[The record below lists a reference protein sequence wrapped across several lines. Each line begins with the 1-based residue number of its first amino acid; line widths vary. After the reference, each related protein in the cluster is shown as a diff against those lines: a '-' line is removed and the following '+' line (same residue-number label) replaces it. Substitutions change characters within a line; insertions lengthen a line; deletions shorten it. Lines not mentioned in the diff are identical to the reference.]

1 MIPTIFL
8 ALSLLICNNCKD
20 IHPQPAIS
28 TNNACLFNVSQTIY
42 HGYHKIAE
50 VLEQNC
56 TQSDGFDIALLDST
70 HVEQIFIAQESSILI
85 KGEKEIPTIW
95 SYAFLKFD
103 NPPQNWTSDNIQ
115 DIIKDLFNNSIS
127 DARAGSIYYEMN
139 HDNITYP
146 GNITLPDHIQ
156 PSPEPIPEKKHN
168 TKYIIIGVIVGFV
181 IFILTAFAI
190 FIVFRKS
197 KIAYDPNDRRQLIK
211 RGQYRST

>member
-1 MIPTIFL
+1 MYILDLSEEKDTNSFIINNNIFFNNKGNYSGGIFL
-8 ALSLLICNNCKD
+8 DSSNQFSNYNF
-20 IHPQPAIS
+20 
-28 TNNACLFNVSQTIY
+28 TNN
-42 HGYHKIAE
+42 
-50 VLEQNC
+50 
-56 TQSDGFDIALLDST
+56 
-70 HVEQIFIAQESSILI
+70 IFSNNSNNAIQGIG
-85 KGEKEIPTIW
+85 KD
-95 SYAFLKFD
+95 AFLKFD

-190 FIVFRKS
+190 FIVFRKV
-197 KIAYDPNDRRQLIK
+197 YE
-211 RGQYRST
+211 